1 MMHQA
6 ARSPGARS
14 CDPALLLAFLL
25 PVFAWA
31 PLTYPGYFV
40 FRNGF
45 LPVFNLADFLAHL
58 GDWRWTPVIG
68 RGHDLLRGEHVLPY
82 LLGALPTM
90 LGATPAAA
98 TKLVFGLSLLAA
110 SMGMFGWARRRLGD
124 WPALVATM
132 AYICSPIAL
141 VTIFGRGALGEAVL
155 LGLAPCILW
164 AADASLSGARLAA
177 IGLVAGVAAALWTQA
192 GLALW
197 LLAVLLAH
205 ILTIIPGDAAHG
217 VRRMQTAAALMV
229 GLVIGILGLLPAF
242 LGKGLGGATPVDFL
256 GQFMGLHEILGMSG
270 RSMAPGLGLGV
281 IAIGLALFAFLAPS
295 PRPLSQDSL
304 EVTRVSELRR
314 TRNFALVVVILLV
327 FLSVSL
333 SAPLWRGL
341 PFLAR
346 SLTYPWQL
354 LLLAGPWLAWLAGLG
369 ARRLGVLFSPSVQM
383 AAMAPLFAGVLTLV
397 VLEAYVDLRPLTT
410 TEPADRAPLA
420 IYGDNEIALL
430 SVETEGVPVP
440 GGRVALEA
448 HWQALRPLAH
458 DYTVFF
464 HVVAADEQRYAQ
476 HDGMPQDAQLP
487 TTHWLPGEIV
497 VDRYAAVLSP
507 DAPRGSDYRYWLG
520 WYLGETGERLVV
532 GEYDKYVVTP

>member
-6 ARSPGARS
+6 TRSPGVRS

-40 FRNGF
+40 FRSGF

-58 GDWRWTPVIG
+58 GDWRWAPVIG
-68 RGHDLLRGEHVLPY
+68 RGHDLLRGEHILPY
-82 LLGALPTM
+82 LLGALPAM

-98 TKLVFGLSLLAA
+98 TKLVFALSLLAA
-110 SMGMFGWARRRLGD
+110 SVGMYGWARRRLGN
-124 WPALVATM
+124 WPALVAAM

-155 LGLAPCILW
+155 LGLAPWILW
-164 AADASLSGARLAA
+164 SVDASLSGARLAA
-177 IGLVAGVAAALWTQA
+177 VGLVAGVAAALWTQA
-192 GLALW
+192 GLTLW
-197 LLAVLLAH
+197 FLAVLLAY
-205 ILTIIPGDAAHG
+205 ILTIVPGDATRVVPRA
-217 VRRMQTAAALMV
+217 QASAALLV
-229 GLVIGILGLLPAF
+229 GLATGVLGLLPAF
-242 LGKGLGGATPVDFL
+242 LSKGFGGATPVDFL
-256 GQFMGLHEILGMSG
+256 GQFMGLHEIVGMSEK
-270 RSMAPGLGLGV
+270 SMAPGLGLGV
-281 IAIGLALFAFLAPS
+281 IATGLALFAFLMPS
-295 PRPLSQDSL
+295 PRSLSQDSF
-304 EVTRVSELRR
+304 EVTQVSELRR
-314 TRNFALVVVILLV
+314 TRNFVLVVVVLLV

-341 PFLAR
+341 PFLVR
-346 SLTYPWQL
+346 TLTYPWQL

-369 ARRLGVLFSPSVQM
+369 VRRLGVLLSPSAQM
-383 AAMAPLFAGVLTLV
+383 AAVAPLLAGVLALV

-410 TEPADRAPLA
+410 AEPPGRAPLA

-440 GGRVALEA
+440 GGRVALEV

-497 VDRYAAVLSP
+497 VDRYEAVVSP
-507 DAPRGSDYRYWLG
+507 DAPPGSDYRYWLG
-520 WYLGETGERLVV
+520 WYLGETGERVV
-532 GEYDKYVVTP
+532 AGEDDKYVVTP

>member
-40 FRNGF
+40 FRSGF
-45 LPVFNLADFLAHL
+45 LPVFNMADFLAHL
-58 GDWRWTPVIG
+58 GDWLWAPAIG
-68 RGHDLLRGEHVLPY
+68 RGYDLLRGEHILPY
-82 LLGALPTM
+82 LLGAPSTL

-110 SMGMFGWARRRLGD
+110 SVGMFGWARRRLGN
-124 WPALVATM
+124 WPALVAAM

-141 VTIFGRGALGEAVL
+141 VTIYGRGALGEAVL
-155 LGLAPCILW
+155 LGLAPWILW
-164 AADASLSGARLAA
+164 SADASLSGARLAA
-177 IGLVAGVAAALWTQA
+177 IGLVASVAAALWTQA

-197 LLAVLLAH
+197 FLAVLLAYV
-205 ILTIIPGDAAHG
+205 LTIVPGDAAHG
-217 VRRMQTAAALMV
+217 VRRAQASTALLV
-229 GLVIGILGLLPAF
+229 GLATGVLGLLPVF
-242 LGKGLGGATPVDFL
+242 LGKGLGGATSVEFL
-256 GQFMGLHEILGMSG
+256 GQFMGLHEIVGMSEK
-270 RSMAPGLGLGV
+270 SMAPGLGLGV
-281 IAIGLALFAFLAPS
+281 IATGLALFAVLAPTPS
-295 PRPLSQDSL
+295 SEDPF
-304 EVTRVSELRR
+304 EVTQVSELRR
-314 TRNFALVVVILLV
+314 TRNFAFAVVILLV

-346 SLTYPWQL
+346 TLTYPWQL

-369 ARRLGVLFSPSVQM
+369 ARRLCALLSPSGQM
-383 AAMAPLFAGVLTLV
+383 AAMAPLLTGVLALV
-397 VLEAYVDLRPLTT
+397 VMEAYVDLRPLTT
-410 TEPADRAPLA
+410 AEPAGRAPLA

-430 SVETEGVPVP
+430 SVETEGVSVP
-440 GGRVALEA
+440 GGSVTLEV

-464 HVVAADEQRYAQ
+464 HVVAADGQRYAQ
-476 HDGMPQDAQLP
+476 HDGMPQDGQLP
-487 TTHWLPGEIV
+487 TTHWLPGEV
-497 VDRYAAVLSP
+497 VIDRYETVLSP

-520 WYLGETGERLVV
+520 WYLGETGERLVM
-532 GEYDKYVVTP
+532 GEDDKYVVTP